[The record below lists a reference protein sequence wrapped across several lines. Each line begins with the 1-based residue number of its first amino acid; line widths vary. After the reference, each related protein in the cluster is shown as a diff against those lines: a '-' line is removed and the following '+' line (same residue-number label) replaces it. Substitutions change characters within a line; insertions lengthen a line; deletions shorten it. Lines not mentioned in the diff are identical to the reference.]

1 MRSTRREG
9 ILVAMER
16 LHPYPQII
24 PLETRWRLAR
34 EEMAYRTARHTV
46 DSHRRRFGRL
56 RALVGH

>member
-1 MRSTRREG
+1 
-9 ILVAMER
+9 MER
-16 LHPYPQII
+16 LYPYPQII

-34 EEMAYRTARHTV
+34 EEMAYRTARHTA

>member
-1 MRSTRREG
+1 MDK
-9 ILVAMER
+9 

-34 EEMAYRTARHTV
+34 EEMARRDRLAV
-46 DSHRRRFGRL
+46 DPSRRRFGRL